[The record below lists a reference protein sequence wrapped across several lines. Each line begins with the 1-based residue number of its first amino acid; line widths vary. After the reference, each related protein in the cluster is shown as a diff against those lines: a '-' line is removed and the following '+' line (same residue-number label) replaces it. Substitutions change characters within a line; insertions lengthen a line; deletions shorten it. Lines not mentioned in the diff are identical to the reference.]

1 MSTESNLEI
10 DDSEVGSCPHL
21 GVLDKTRFNRLF
33 SRVAALR
40 ASGAEDSGEYPDI
53 FEFTHHPITVF
64 EQSFGE
70 NSADPRPV
78 QEDDIIDE
86 FDPDAL
92 NNFTV
97 VIEGPV
103 GTGKSE
109 LCAYLTHALR
119 TDHDRPVLRVD
130 KDSDLL
136 TMLTETVPEFY
147 EREIGEPLEVS
158 GNLEELARELESNPE
173 IAAGV
178 VVSNGLKL
186 LEADYDLIELDKEQ
200 KNAVEDFILEK
211 LNELVER
218 RHQDDG
224 DVEDEREG
232 FRFVTKQDY
241 TSGHEEHLEVFAEAE
256 PDPEKEPYELLN
268 DKFWSAL
275 LDNYDSPP
283 LNSLLKQ
290 VGQAFDTRPVCVF
303 EDFSIAAVQAE
314 KLRNYME
321 RDNDK
326 DNWDFI
332 IAGTTDY
339 TRELK
344 RQTSQDRFKFYQTN
358 RPGSKQVE
366 FLTEDSV
373 ADFVRPYLAY
383 PKSRDDSIRYRNSKG
398 DKKELIDP
406 PEGSVCGECRVC
418 SNDFRDFFPFN
429 ETFIERLYNPGLNE
443 DDRRPRS
450 IVTIVSDILEE
461 FTYGPT
467 SVPSDA
473 QALRNEVNSPDTLVA
488 DDVLERSETLARFA
502 QWYGQEVERDG
513 REYYRAPRAFAEA
526 FDMEGIP
533 KLSEETEGV
542 ASDGVWYDEMSV
554 YVPAAGDVSRPVT
567 KPVEDDSDESD
578 DSDDSDGPNEP
589 EREPVSVVEE
599 IYGEHRRQIEDWRK
613 EPESGDYAEVR
624 KYMESGIKSLL
635 EFLTDGYTLWTGTGL
650 NYYVGKRRPF
660 VYRKSSAA
668 PEPYQIVLD
677 LDEFRASTL
686 RNLFRFGIQ
695 QVEESSPRSAKEFLR
710 QEGHATHFAGLAE
723 EWRSKLVAEFVSS
736 DEVLYRKAAQ
746 KRNFEFDDFVV
757 ATYAWLVVLDDPWRE
772 ITAETLNERYRS
784 SENFEIDQTLNQA
797 LSIYPD
803 DTRRRF
809 TDAMETAEYVENI
822 LGSRLGV
829 TQNALDVPA
838 VRRHLNRHSP
848 YDVLANLAR
857 RPYIENIDN
866 RVRFSTADESKLYEI
881 ALRMYKLHN
890 TMEDDVV
897 NRRVDVDEA
906 RVLSQLQNV
915 SMSEV
920 EDIHGTLVQSYGDEI
935 PSALR
940 ETLDGFVDAVSQED
954 LEDVVAGARLIG
966 AFDHSD
972 QDRVHRRFA
981 EFKLDNHSVTDYLDE
996 LMTDSSES
1004 GQERFAPTFQE
1015 VSQYYE

>member
-1 MSTESNLEI
+1 MSTESGLRTG
-10 DDSEVGSCPHL
+10 DSETVYCPHI
-21 GVLDKTRFNRLF
+21 GALDKKRFNRLF

-40 ASGAEDSGEYPDI
+40 ASGADDDADYPDI
-53 FEFTHHPITVF
+53 FEYTHHPITVF
-64 EQSFGE
+64 EESFGE
-70 NSADPRPV
+70 DSADPKPV
-78 QEDDIIDE
+78 PEDEIIEE

-92 NNFTV
+92 KNFTV

-147 EREIGEPLEVS
+147 EREVGETLEVS

-200 KNAVEDFILEK
+200 KNEVEDFILEK

-218 RHQDDG
+218 RHQDGD

-232 FRFVTKQDY
+232 FRFVKEQDY
-241 TSGHEEHLEVFAEAE
+241 TSGHEEHLKVFAETD

-283 LNSLLKQ
+283 LNTLLKQ

-321 RDNDK
+321 RDNDE

-383 PKSRDDSIRYRNSKG
+383 PKSRDDSIRYRTSEG
-398 DKKELIDP
+398 GEKELVDP
-406 PEGSVCGECRVC
+406 PEESVCGECGVC

-429 ETFIERLYNPGLNE
+429 ETFIERIYNPGLDE

-473 QALRNEVNSPDTLVA
+473 QVLRNEVNSPDTLIA

-502 QWYGQEVERDG
+502 QWYGREVERDG
-513 REYYRAPRAFAEA
+513 RKYYRTPRAFAEA
-526 FDMEGIP
+526 FDVEGIP
-533 KLSEETEGV
+533 KLSESAEGD
-542 ASDGVWYDEMSV
+542 AIAGVRYDEMSV

-567 KPVEDDSDESD
+567 KPAEDEVDESDESD
-578 DSDDSDGPNEP
+578 DPDEP
-589 EREPVSVVEE
+589 EGEPVSVVEE

-613 EPESGDYAEVR
+613 EPESDDYAEVR

-635 EFLTDGYTLWTGTGL
+635 EFLTDGYTLWTGTDL

-660 VYRKSSAA
+660 VYRQSSAA
-668 PEPYQIVLD
+668 EEPYQIVLD

-686 RNLFRFGIQ
+686 RKLFKFGIQ

-736 DEVLYRKAAQ
+736 EEVLYRDWAQ
-746 KRNFEFDDFVV
+746 NRNFEFDDFVV
-757 ATYAWLVVLDDPWRE
+757 ATYAWLVVFDDPWRE
-772 ITAETLNERYRS
+772 VTAETLNERYRS
-784 SENFEIDQTLNQA
+784 SDDFEIDETLNQA
-797 LSIYPD
+797 LNIYPD
-803 DTRRRF
+803 DTRERF
-809 TDAMETAEYVENI
+809 SDAMETAEYVEDI

-838 VRRHLNRHSP
+838 VRRCLNQHSP
-848 YDVLANLAR
+848 YEVLANLAR
-857 RPYIENIDN
+857 RPYIENIDK
-866 RVRFSTADESKLYEI
+866 RVRFSKADESKLYEI
-881 ALRMYKLHN
+881 ALRMYELHK

-897 NRRVDVDEA
+897 DRRVDVDET
-906 RVLSQLQNV
+906 RVLSQLQSV
-915 SMSEV
+915 SMSEI
-920 EDIHGTLVQSYGDEI
+920 EDIHRTLTQSYGDEL
-935 PSALR
+935 PSELR
-940 ETLDGFVDAVSQED
+940 ETLDRFVGAVSQD
-954 LEDVVAGARLIG
+954 DIDDVVEGARLIG
-966 AFDHSD
+966 TFDRSD
-972 QDRVHRRFA
+972 QDRIHRRFA
-981 EFKLDNHSVTDYLDE
+981 EFKLDSHSVTDYLDE
-996 LMTDSSES
+996 LTTDSSGNGE
-1004 GQERFAPTFQE
+1004 GRFAPTFLE
-1015 VSQYYE
+1015 VSRYYE